1 MNLNQGGLE
10 KYFEVRSFDCCTD
23 CLRYLAVL
31 QMQDHGQLHYWLSTV
46 VAALVILASLEGNR
60 DVSCQR
66 VIEVLISLF
75 SCALREATIAE
86 AQALGVV
93 VHSQGPLF
101 GGVQRNVKSSSDNVL
116 VCWRSLDNLVFLC
129 ISHRFVVS
137 FSLVYNCNV

>member
-10 KYFEVRSFDCCTD
+10 KHFEVRSFDCCTD

-31 QMQDHGQLHYWLSTV
+31 QMQDHGQLHYWPSTV
-46 VAALVILASLEGNR
+46 AAALVILASLEGNC

-66 VIEVLISLF
+66 VIEILISLY
-75 SCALREATIAE
+75 SCALRWREATIAE
-86 AQALGVV
+86 VQALGVV

-116 VCWRSLDNLVFLC
+116 VC
-129 ISHRFVVS
+129 
-137 FSLVYNCNV
+137 